1 MTTLDALCFLP
12 LFDQL
17 LYYYLVNDFDLT
29 KHASY
34 VGLIY
39 DQTLPE
45 RVPMCAFWQVD
56 KDTIVTTAHSVVLYR
71 ELFSALKARFP
82 TSGQERSIRSIVFH
96 PELDLKELTERA
108 QKSLS
113 VPYAALPLQLNNI
126 CVMKLTDK
134 AFDASEDTVGDV
146 AASFAKYIPPYD
158 SGLTGS
164 LADLELPMVVQTI
177 TNARKEGTLSI
188 LDERKRTIAQ
198 LYCTGGRVKN
208 VAYRG
213 MVNES
218 AFYQIVNHRLNGTFH
233 FTTQEEPYWVG
244 SEDIQRQTDM
254 LLIESHRRL
263 DELDKLSAIVGGP
276 SSLFERTV
284 PEPNYEALP
293 PDIRGQV
300 KTLWPFIDGGTP
312 LGCLWQLCGMDD
324 YAIYQV
330 LQELI
335 KTRQISYFEAPFVK
349 EGDKKAIRLGL
360 DIPLSPNDTC
370 VSLWVEDGSMAPLM
384 RKGTLLGSSSEKHAN
399 HIVHTIGLPVEA
411 AGCPVFKDGGVIG
424 LHCGAIPPDPS
435 LKQDGSL
442 QQMIWVESVL
452 QCLRSAGE
460 SDLVKRL
467 TLSGLETVKVQ
478 SVTAGGTS
486 RVPGIK
492 EVVRI
497 QCPKCGRS
505 SMELANFCKGCGQ
518 RLIEDLDPKEKKLK
532 RKSRSS
538 TSQPQQAR
546 PPVIIQQ
553 ARPKQPVLAAVL
565 TGLVTTGLCVGAA
578 FAMPKPNQ
586 IEYFHLLAPETPRI
600 AVAMEE
606 VVKKGNGVITWQTIR
621 NPNNLK
627 FEGDQTF
634 LADVDIVEPCYTYC
648 LYQGESGKIG
658 LMYPTEPGKDQML
671 DKGYSFSV
679 GSTPCTD
686 KNNKEFSAFTFTNSA
701 GTERLLFMAC
711 GQRAKLLT
719 DQGLLEEFVRRAI
732 DLVDAD
738 EYEGGIETTV
748 SALGKKYFA
757 EPEQANSKIG
767 LSALMG
773 DSVYLKLMQI
783 RHEEAE
789 KKPVY

>member
-1 MTTLDALCFLP
+1 M
-12 LFDQL
+12 
-17 LYYYLVNDFDLT
+17 NDFDLT

-384 RKGTLLGSSSEKHAN
+384 RKGLLLGSSSEKHAN

-586 IEYFHLLAPETPRI
+586 IADLHLLVPDVPR
-600 AVAMEE
+600 MR
-606 VVKKGNGVITWQTIR
+606 VVMADLVKDSARPTWQIIA
-621 NPNNLK
+621 NPNK
-627 FEGDQTF
+627 EMFEGDQTF
-634 LADVDIVEPCYTYC
+634 CADVTIDEPCYVYC
-648 LYQGESGKIG
+648 LYQGDSGKIG
-658 LMYPTEPGKDQML
+658 LMYPTEAGGDQLM
-671 DKGYSFSV
+671 DKGRTFSV
-679 GSTPCTD
+679 GSSPCLD
-686 KNNKEFSAFTFTNSA
+686 KNDFKNFQAFGFTNSA

-732 DLVDAD
+732 DLINTD
-738 EYEGGIETTV
+738 EYEGGVETTV
-748 SALGKKYFA
+748 DALGKKYFA
-757 EPEQANSKIG
+757 EPEKANSKIG

-773 DSVYLKLMQI
+773 DSVYLKLMEI
-783 RHEEAE
+783 RHKESER
-789 KKPVY
+789 KPVY

>member
-1 MTTLDALCFLP
+1 M
-12 LFDQL
+12 
-17 LYYYLVNDFDLT
+17 NDFDLT